1 MSKAL
6 RTAAKVVVIYL
17 AVFALWLLA
26 AEKYHLLLGKA
37 AGKLIPLVETCSV
50 DRIWYD
56 QGVRYEISFYNP
68 ATHQILTATGVVDT
82 MQYGYPLVTFLV
94 LALAFPGPSGWGVR
108 KRAFLT
114 LLGAWILFAVYS
126 VFIVVAVYEFLG
138 QYEAMP
144 LKENLIARM
153 LPPSFFTR
161 YEIPLLV
168 FLGQVI
174 PVSLWVGF
182 FGWPFLRLRNHRTVC
197 RKANG
202 PPAADRFSLK

>member
-1 MSKAL
+1 MSKML
-6 RTAAKVVVIYL
+6 RTAVKVIFVYL
-17 AVFALWLLA
+17 AVFALWFLA
-26 AEKYHLLLGKA
+26 AEKYHLLLGKT

-56 QGVRYEISFYNP
+56 GGVRYEISFYNP
-68 ATHQILTATGVVDT
+68 ATHQILTAKGVVDT

-108 KRAFLT
+108 KRALLT
-114 LLGAWILFAVYS
+114 FLGALILFALYS
-126 VFIVVAVYEFLG
+126 VFIVVAVYEFFG

-144 LKENLIARM
+144 LKENLVARM
-153 LPPSFFTR
+153 LPPSLFTR

-174 PVSLWVGF
+174 PVFLWGGL
-182 FGWPFLRLRNHRTVC
+182 FGWPLFAAKKPASRL
-197 RKANG
+197 
-202 PPAADRFSLK
+202 

>member
-1 MSKAL
+1 MREPSMPKIL
-6 RTAAKVVVIYL
+6 RTAAKVILVYL

-37 AGKLIPLVETCSV
+37 AGKLIPVVETCSV
-50 DRIWYD
+50 DRIGYD

-108 KRAFLT
+108 KRALLT
-114 LLGAWILFAVYS
+114 FLGALILFTLYS

-138 QYEAMP
+138 QYHASP
-144 LKENLIARM
+144 LKENLIVRVF
-153 LPPSFFTR
+153 PPALFTR
-161 YEIPLLV
+161 YEIPLFV
-168 FLGQVI
+168 FLGQAL
-174 PVSLWVGF
+174 PVSLWGAF
-182 FGWPFLRLRNHRTVC
+182 FGWPLFAAKKSSSRL
-197 RKANG
+197 
-202 PPAADRFSLK
+202 

>member
-1 MSKAL
+1 ML
-6 RTAAKVVVIYL
+6 RTAAKVVLVYL
-17 AVFALWLLA
+17 TVFALWLLA

-56 QGVRYEISFYNP
+56 GGVRYEISFYNP
-68 ATHQILTATGVVDT
+68 ATHQILTAKGVVDT

-108 KRAFLT
+108 KRT
-114 LLGAWILFAVYS
+114 LLTFLGALILFALYS
-126 VFIVVAVYEFLG
+126 VFIVVAVYEFFG

-144 LKENLIARM
+144 LKENLVARM
-153 LPPSFFTR
+153 LPPSLFTR

-168 FLGQVI
+168 FLGQII
-174 PVSLWVGF
+174 PVFLWGGL
-182 FGWPFLRLRNHRTVC
+182 FGWPLIAAKKPASRL
-197 RKANG
+197 
-202 PPAADRFSLK
+202 

>member
-1 MSKAL
+1 ML
-6 RTAAKVVVIYL
+6 RTVAKVILVYL

-26 AEKYHLLLGKA
+26 VERYHLLLGKA

-50 DRIWYD
+50 DRIWHD
-56 QGVRYEISFYNP
+56 GGVRYEISFYNP
-68 ATHQILTATGVVDT
+68 ATRQILTAKGVVDT

-94 LALAFPGPSGWGVR
+94 LALAFTGPREWSMR
-108 KRAFLT
+108 KKVLLT
-114 LLGAWILFAVYS
+114 ILGAAVLFALYS

-138 QYEAMP
+138 QYEAVP

-153 LPPSFFTR
+153 LPPSLFTR
-161 YEIPLLV
+161 YEIPLFV

-182 FGWPFLRLRNHRTVC
+182 FGWPLFAAKKSSPRL
-197 RKANG
+197 
-202 PPAADRFSLK
+202 